1 MNTYMAKPRLRTTCL
16 KSSLRDWT
24 HACEKN
30 DMTAPIQPLPPDD
43 LTALL
48 KAVML
53 DPKRKGTFAE
63 VGGGR
68 GEVPAVILTL
78 PYECSSAIFQ
88 LFISRLP
95 IN

>member
-1 MNTYMAKPRLRTTCL
+1 M
-16 KSSLRDWT
+16 
-24 HACEKN
+24 
-30 DMTAPIQPLPPDD
+30 
-43 LTALL
+43 

-68 GEVPAVILTL
+68 GEVPAVVLTL